1 MWPRCEGSAG
11 ASSID
16 RMKLDLEEKL
26 DPRKKLDLE
35 KKQEVEARA
44 LERALARIRRRRENG
59 GGSRARPAVKVDWSK
74 HARKAANTRKRRA
87 SRRKRE
93 IQAQNAPAL
102 PRRGVA
108 KLGLPGWKV
117 LLARMEP
124 GRVYRMADFR
134 ELMPEYSYSGIKTFV
149 LSKLVPGGLIEQL
162 DNPEYERMV
171 AENPAYSV
179 RYLYRMAEKAPYLAQ
194 EWRSALGE
202 W

>member
-1 MWPRCEGSAG
+1 MRGPQAG
-11 ASSID
+11 FDAEED
-16 RMKLDLEEKL
+16 GLELDLEKKL

-44 LERALARIRRRRENG
+44 LERALARIRRMRENG
-59 GGSRARPAVKVDWSK
+59 GGSRARPAVKVDWVK
-74 HARKAANTRKRRA
+74 HARKAARTRKLREA
-87 SRRKRE
+87 RRKRE
-93 IQAQNAPAL
+93 IQAQSAPAL

-117 LLARMEP
+117 LLARMDP
-124 GRVYRMADFR
+124 GRAYRMAEFR

-149 LSKLVPGGLIEQL
+149 CDKLVPGGLIERL
-162 DNPEYERMV
+162 DNPDYERMV

-179 RYLYRMAEKAPYLAQ
+179 RYLYRMAEKVSDLAQ

-202 W
+202 G